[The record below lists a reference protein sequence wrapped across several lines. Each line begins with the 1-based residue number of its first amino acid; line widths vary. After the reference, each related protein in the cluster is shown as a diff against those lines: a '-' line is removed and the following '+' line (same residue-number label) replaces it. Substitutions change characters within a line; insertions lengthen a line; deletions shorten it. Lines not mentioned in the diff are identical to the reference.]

1 MDASAG
7 MVIGSRRGVGK
18 VKHVRTVVFG
28 AQEYVTSDR
37 LKPKK
42 VQTSQNRSDVLTK
55 PVDGAEAFGSSVY
68 VARFFSFWSFVNG

>member
-55 PVDGAEAFGSSVY
+55 PVEGPKLSAAVSTLHV
-68 VARFFSFWSFVNG
+68 SFPSGRS